1 MANETITSGAGLRK
15 ARVFALDANGVPT
28 QVIDV
33 TGVKAITLNVPENQ
47 IITHVGDDQ
56 AFAQDFLPPNT
67 LPNGTFT
74 TAKSNQTLDALLS
87 NTLVETIGET
97 EMDGQFTDKAGYE
110 IDAMM
115 EYHRQALVTQPG
127 DPDFGSRRWQN
138 FWVMRSRITPQGNS
152 PDQGSDDVNTYQ
164 YVPTPGI
171 ESPWGV
177 PFAEDTNGYGR
188 AVRVR
193 TTSEYPQ
200 MLDTFTGNNTASS
213 FTVTYTPISV
223 AKTKAWVDGV
233 SATVSGV
240 TPSTKA
246 IAITPTPDDEA
257 DVRILYETSANI
269 TPS

>member
-47 IITHVGDDQ
+47 IIVHVGDDQ

-67 LPNGTFT
+67 LPSGSFT
-74 TAKSNQTLDALLS
+74 TAKANQTLDALLS
-87 NTLVETIGET
+87 NTLVDTIGET

-127 DPDFGSRRWQN
+127 DADFGSRRWQN

-152 PDQGSDDVNTYQ
+152 PDQGSDDVNNYQ
-164 YVPTPGI
+164 MVPTPAI
-171 ESPWGV
+171 ETPWGV
-177 PFAEDTNGYGR
+177 TFSEEDNGFGR

-200 MLDTFTGNNTASS
+200 MLDTFTGNNT
-213 FTVTYTPISV
+213 VTDFVVNYTPISV
-223 AKTKAWVDGV
+223 AKTKAWVNGV
-233 SATVSGV
+233 LTAVSSV
-240 TPSTKA
+240 TPSTKTVTFSPA
-246 IAITPTPDDEA
+246 PANVA